1 MSKAKSNKANIK
13 SVLLQIQL
21 QQYLPIFQRNE
32 IDFTTFLTLN
42 EQSLKSI
49 GVKNESHCKIL
60 LMYIRKLQQFLLTPS
75 TTTATESHMSSIV
88 ENENHSIHESGDEE
102 LIKDD
107 SQLTVGNNLTALTPI
122 TEEDELC
129 FPITNVA
136 SEEESNDLTDVT
148 QSNISNAVDQKSLI
162 TAPIIPSTTNSA
174 DNQDTNETQSDSMED
189 NYTPISLTSRGRK
202 HNSTDDELILAM
214 RRQRGAVVRNT
225 NWRLSMPVTSS
236 ELPSYFDVVDRQHFA
251 NKSEELPSYSCSVQK
266 CGYIFKKNEFA
277 SKGVKSRDRSWKQ
290 QYIYLWGTLLRV
302 YKSEPIDFNRVNPVH
317 EFNMLNAQ
325 IGLASD
331 YLKKRNVIRI
341 RVSTG
346 KQFLFQTQSR
356 DECVAW
362 IEVLQSS
369 VNISSTLDEREMP
382 MFITLPTR
390 RRRVNASNITT
401 STSLSSMNNINYE
414 GNSGIPLINYSLMP
428 VSSSGLTLQQY
439 NEMARELQQVQITG
453 ALPQQQL
460 SW

>member
-1 MSKAKSNKANIK
+1 MSKASKSSKVNIK

-60 LMYIRKLQQFLLTPS
+60 LMYIRKLQQLLLTP
-75 TTTATESHMSSIV
+75 AQTESHMSSIV
-88 ENENHSIHESGDEE
+88 ENENDNRSTRESNDDE

-107 SQLTVGNNLTALTPI
+107 GQLTVGNNLTALTPI
-122 TEEDELC
+122 TEEEEPL
-129 FPITNVA
+129 TNVVN
-136 SEEESNDLTDVT
+136 EEEINDLTDVT
-148 QSNISNAVDQKSLI
+148 HSNVVVDDQKSQI
-162 TAPIIPSTTNSA
+162 TAPIISDSSTTNSTDIA
-174 DNQDTNETQSDSMED
+174 DDQDTNEEQSED

-202 HNSTDDELILAM
+202 HNSTDDELISAM
-214 RRQRGAVVRNT
+214 RRQRGAAVRST

-236 ELPSYFDVVDRQHFA
+236 ELPSYFDVVDRQHHR
-251 NKSEELPSYSCSVQK
+251 NKSECHEELPSYSCTVQK
-266 CGYIFKKNEFA
+266 SGYILKKNEFS
-277 SKGVKSRDRSWKQ
+277 SKGVKSRDRSWKHL
-290 QYIYLWGTLLRV
+290 YIYLWGTLLRV
-302 YKSEPIDFNRVNPVH
+302 YKSEPIDFNVINPVR
-317 EFNMLNAQ
+317 EFSMLNAQ

-346 KQFLFQTQSR
+346 HQFIFQTQSR
-356 DECVAW
+356 DECVSW

-390 RRRVNASNITT
+390 RRRVNASMITT
-401 STSLSSMNNINYE
+401 SSSLSSMNYE
-414 GNSGIPLINYSLMP
+414 GSGTPLINYSLMP

-453 ALPQQQL
+453 VLPQQQL